1 MYKEPKVYSSY
12 RENNIGQTLYDIV
25 IKLKPQKIVEIG
37 VLEGYSTICMAQAL
51 KNLGEG
57 GKVYAYDLFEEYKYR
72 NFSKTEVWNNVNKYE
87 VQDHV
92 QLKRKSFDRWLN
104 TSEDFDLLHLDISN
118 DGDIVLKMHDKYPNH
133 KVIFEGGSTE
143 RDNVDWM
150 VKYKKTKIETIR
162 KKCKY
167 KIINNNFPSL
177 SGYNL

>member
-1 MYKEPKVYSSY
+1 
-12 RENNIGQTLYDIV
+12 
-25 IKLKPQKIVEIG
+25 
-37 VLEGYSTICMAQAL
+37 MAQAL

-118 DGDIVLKMHDKYPNH
+118 DGDIVLKMHDR
-133 KVIFEGGSTE
+133 GA
-143 RDNVDWM
+143 
-150 VKYKKTKIETIR
+150 VKAIPSRCIKR
-162 KKCKY
+162 FFLNSLLFN
-167 KIINNNFPSL
+167 IITN
-177 SGYNL
+177 